1 MNQGFTLNLYF
12 KLKIDLNIYFNI
24 TWIRNIFLQTKILL
38 VITKIINK
46 YISNTNR
53 INKFYD
59 FV

>member
-24 TWIRNIFLQTKILL
+24 TWIRNIFLKTKILL